1 MINKEVNVFP
11 NKNFPVIKQNVV
23 NSNENGSYRHSKVNS
38 MNYFNRTAGV
48 LVNINKNSFTKAR
61 DELQNKKI
69 RIPDLNKIKSRT
81 SDSNVYN
88 HRAIIPISAK
98 RPLDEE
104 NNDSFITELEDLLT
118 NVNNKKGIKGNNN
131 DDENNDAK
139 SADDEQPDPR
149 INFEKINEVNKA
161 RPQTSYGGL
170 NQRRKKLQIALKS
183 AKYRTSNNN
192 INNIQNFN
200 NHNSN
205 EGNISNEDNNK
216 Y

>member
-1 MINKEVNVFP
+1 ME
-11 NKNFPVIKQNVV
+11 
-23 NSNENGSYRHSKVNS
+23 
-38 MNYFNRTAGV
+38 A
-48 LVNINKNSFTKAR
+48 
-61 DELQNKKI
+61 
-69 RIPDLNKIKSRT
+69 
-81 SDSNVYN
+81 
-88 HRAIIPISAK
+88 RAIAKTVRLSPIRARLIADLIRGKSVSKA
-98 RPLDEE
+98 
-104 NNDSFITELEDLLT
+104 LEILT

-131 DDENNDAK
+131 EDENNDAK

>member
-1 MINKEVNVFP
+1 MSNKEVNDFP
-11 NKNFPVIKQNVV
+11 NKNFPIIKPKIV
-23 NSNENGSYRHSKVNS
+23 NSNGNSSYRHSKVNS
-38 MNYFNRTAGV
+38 MNYFNKTAGV
-48 LVNINKNSFTKAR
+48 LVNINKNSLTKAK
-61 DELQNKKI
+61 DEFQNKKI

-98 RPLDEE
+98 RPLEEE

-118 NVNNKKGIKGNNN
+118 NVNNKKVIKGSSNE
-131 DDENNDAK
+131 DDNNDAK

-192 INNIQNFN
+192 NIQNYN

-205 EGNISNEDNNK
+205 EVNISNEENNK